1 MGDALLLQWRR
12 VVELVLQLS
21 LCASSIRYD

>member
-12 VVELVLQLS
+12 FMELVLQLP
-21 LCASSIRYD
+21 LRASSIRYD